1 MRPTLSTVRALRAC
15 TAAFALT
22 TVAGAAHAQ
31 KRAAS
36 PSPTSDPA
44 AFVASAKPAVLT
56 PKDLRTLRW
65 IEGTWRGTGGGEKP
79 FFERYAFV
87 DDSTLRMESFADSTL
102 ARVSE
107 TTFYE
112 LRGGRFTNRNARAR
126 WVAARLKDRAVT
138 FVPDVGVRNLF
149 VWRPSNKRD
158 VWYADIVFLP
168 PLDASRAP
176 RPPRTYELVRVPGT
190 QAARSAK

>member
-1 MRPTLSTVRALRAC
+1 MRPTLPSVRALRAC
-15 TAAFALT
+15 TGAIVLT
-22 TVAGAAHAQ
+22 TVATVAHAQ
-31 KRAAS
+31 RATS
-36 PSPTSDPA
+36 PSPTTDPV

-56 PKDLRTLRW
+56 PKDLRALRW

-87 DDSTLRMESFADSTL
+87 DDSTLKMESFADSTL

-112 LRGGRFTNRNARAR
+112 LRGGRFSNRNPRVR
-126 WVAARLKDRAVT
+126 WVAATLKDRAIT

-168 PLDASRAP
+168 PPDASRGP
-176 RPPRTYELVRVPGT
+176 RPPRTYELVRVSGA
-190 QAARSAK
+190 QAARSAQ